1 MYKNSFVHYLAK
13 FMVDAM
19 FYGGILCCLLVPF
32 VIKRA
37 GKYFDYTDNMILP
50 LDITLIVSGIAAVY
64 IMYNLKAIFTT
75 LLGGNPFVWD
85 NVSCFRKMAVA
96 SFIIALI
103 YFAKLFY
110 WFTLATALIV
120 IAFAIAG
127 LFCLT
132 IKDVFKQAICYKEEN
147 DYTV

>member
-13 FMVDAM
+13 YMVDIM
-19 FYGGILCCLLVPF
+19 FYGGILCCILVPF
-32 VIKRA
+32 LIRRA
-37 GKYFDYTDNMILP
+37 GVYFGYGDSMVVP
-50 LDITLIVSGIAAVY
+50 LTLTLVISGVSSVY
-64 IMYNLKAIFTT
+64 IMYNLKSMFTT

-85 NVSCFRKMAVA
+85 NVNCFRKMAVA

-103 YFAKLFY
+103 YIAKCFY
-110 WFTLATALIV
+110 WFTLATGVIV
-120 IAFAIAG
+120 IAFVIAG

-132 IKDVFKQAICYKEEN
+132 LKDIFKQAIYYKEEN

>member
-1 MYKNSFVHYLAK
+1 M
-13 FMVDAM
+13 
-19 FYGGILCCLLVPF
+19 
-32 VIKRA
+32 
-37 GKYFDYTDNMILP
+37 P
-50 LDITLIVSGIAAVY
+50 LTITLVVSGIASVY
-64 IMYNLKAIFTT
+64 IMYNLKSMFTT
-75 LLGGNPFVWD
+75 LLGGNPFVES

-103 YFAKLFY
+103 YIAKCFY
-110 WFTLATALIV
+110 WFTLATVVIV

-132 IKDVFKQAICYKEEN
+132 LKDIFKQAVYYKEEH